1 MEDYPQIKGNEGIAD
16 GKYTLN
22 KSPGQLLRL
31 SGIDLTVTANAWRLT
46 SQAPSSSILRNFLEE
61 TGNDCIAGDVF

>member
-1 MEDYPQIKGNEGIAD
+1 MEGYPQRKGDEGIAD
-16 GKYTLN
+16 GKYSLN

-31 SGIDLTVTANAWRLT
+31 SGIDLNIHCKCLKADK
-46 SQAPSSSILRNFLEE
+46 PSSSILGNFLEE